1 MPNIVPTIDKRNQE
15 QLVPEL
21 RRLIYQYCSREW
33 TDLTELEADKK
44 VDALVHIFTH
54 MMGKVIDRLNKA
66 PEKNFIS
73 FLNLIGIHPTPPRAA
88 KVPLLFK
95 QKQEADQIHTIPA
108 GTKVSAQPENQAEV
122 IFETEKD
129 LTVIQPRLVRAVSLD
144 PEEDQWSNQDYLFAG
159 EPSGHSA
166 KLFRGDST
174 VVHRLYL
181 GHSELLGFGEAGSR
195 LSVYFNK
202 PEAALSMA
210 AERQGEAEGLLLDM
224 EWFCFDAEGNSV
236 QLIPEIAEV
245 AEDTAWRAV
254 FRFGH
259 LSGVHTKTIAGYE
272 QAEVRREW
280 SNKWIFAELKTP
292 VTTAAP
298 MPDIEDIRIELNVVS
313 PIPMAPDLAVNN
325 GTQLDMGKDYYPF
338 GEKPKVN
345 DTFYI
350 ACSEAFSKAD
360 AQITLHIELSDPE
373 ISKLPDTPYVKLGW
387 EYWNGKEWL
396 IIDSLEEMPDT
407 DAAAAGDSVG
417 STASLTASG
426 TLRFQCPGIK
436 PLLLNGEESYWIRV
450 RITGGNYGE
459 EAKYEY
465 EDEAVKLGEGS
476 INVAKLKVT
485 PATYAPPS
493 LRKLSIAYSYSLEA
507 HPQTVLTENNFS
519 FEDKTA
525 ACLAEGEFFK
535 PFYPCAELSPT
546 FYLGFDRNI
555 GNLPVSLFFPLTGE
569 QLGRPVVAWEY
580 WDGRR
585 WLTLS
590 VNDEIRGFTRREI
603 LQFAVPMDIE
613 QRALFGTEQYWIRA
627 RLDEGRFEVYPQV
640 DAISSNAVWARNSY
654 SVAGEIPGSSNGEEN
669 QSFQLSKTPV
679 LPGQSLLVREASGQ
693 GEWVQWEEV
702 DTFSLS
708 ASDGRHYMLDRSSGI
723 LMFGDGRNGMIP
735 PTGTDNIK
743 CDYKHGG
750 GAAGNVAAGAVTK
763 IWDSFSWL
771 DSVTNPVAADGGFDQ
786 EEADQAKIRGPHTL
800 KSWDRGVTAE
810 DMEWLVREA
819 TPQIAKVKCLSAM
832 NRDLEFVPGTATI
845 IVVPETDEPKPVPSQ
860 ELLSEIEAYLC
871 ERASAALDTD
881 VPGIEVTGPDYVR
894 IGVEAAV
901 AFTSVEQRKVAE
913 GRIID
918 NLKQFFHPLYGGD
931 GNMGWDLGQN
941 LYVSEVYAV
950 IKNTPGVD
958 YVAGIAIKASVQCF
972 TVSIEPLESGP
983 YKPLAAYP
991 KYSAVRSDDNAIQYA
1006 LAERVEAGSEVKSL
1020 VLKGFKEKGIIRLR
1034 YRTYEPVELIVVSID
1049 GDILECQTLDGQP
1062 LERSYP
1068 EGSDLEFDI
1077 TDDMTVRTYILNGVA
1092 SGAESFFVKI
1102 AVFEPKD
1109 IVFLSKTGE
1118 YVNTTP
1124 LKIRRI
1130 SSENIFLEEDE
1141 LVYGGM
1147 HLVNKPVE
1155 HIFPYLLDKNTG
1167 LLHDLTGTS
1176 EDCRLAAILKEDRKF
1191 LAGLTAA
1198 PGTAVRCPYCFPSEP

>member
-1 MPNIVPTIDKRNQE
+1 MPNKVPTIDKRNQE

-44 VDALVHIFTH
+44 VDALVHIFTQ
-54 MMGKVIDRLNKA
+54 MMSKVIGRLNQA

-73 FLNLIGIHPTPPRAA
+73 FLNLIGIHPTPPRSA

-95 QKQEADQIHTIPA
+95 QKPDADTSSTIPA
-108 GTKVSAQPENQAEV
+108 GTRVSAQPENQAEV

-144 PEEDQWSNQDYLFAG
+144 PEEDQWSNQDYLFAE
-159 EPSGHSA
+159 EPSGQRA
-166 KLFRGDST
+166 KLFKGDST

-181 GHSELLGFGEAGSR
+181 GHSELLGFEEAGSR

-202 PEAALSMA
+202 PEAALALA
-210 AERQGEAEGLLLDM
+210 ADASGGAGGLPDM
-224 EWFCFDAEGNSV
+224 DWFCFDEEGNIV
-236 QLIPEIAEV
+236 QLSPSMTGIK
-245 AEDTAWRAV
+245 EDSAWRAV
-254 FRFGH
+254 VQFDH
-259 LSGVHTKTIAGYE
+259 LSGVHAKTIAGYE
-272 QAEVRREW
+272 QAERLREW

-292 VTTAAP
+292 ITAADL
-298 MPDIEDIRIELNVVS
+298 MPDIEDIRLELKLVS
-313 PIPMAPDLAVNN
+313 PVPLMPDMAVNN
-325 GTQLDMGKDYYPF
+325 GTSLDMGKDYYPF
-338 GEKPKVN
+338 GDKPKVN

-350 ACSEAFSKAD
+350 ACSEAFSKPGSR
-360 AQITLHIELSDPE
+360 ITLKIELSDPE
-373 ISKLPDTPYVKLGW
+373 ISKLPDTPYVRLGW

-396 IIDSLEEMPDT
+396 GIGSLEETLDGE
-407 DAAAAGDSVG
+407 AAAAGG
-417 STASLTASG
+417 STRSSACLTGSG
-426 TLRFQCPGIK
+426 MLSFQCPGIK
-436 PLLLNGEESYWIRV
+436 PLTLNGEERYWIRA

-465 EDEAVKLGEGS
+465 QDEEVKLGEGS
-476 INVAKLKVT
+476 IKVAQLKVT
-485 PATYAPPS
+485 QATYAPPS
-493 LRKLSIAYSYSLEA
+493 IRRLSITYSHTLKG

-519 FEDKTA
+519 FADKTA
-525 ACLAEGEFFK
+525 ACLAEGEYFK
-535 PFYPCAELSPT
+535 PFYPCAELEPT
-546 FYLGFDRNI
+546 FYLGFDRDI
-555 GNLPVSLFFPLTGE
+555 SNLPVSLFFPLNGE
-569 QLGRPVVAWEY
+569 QLRRPVVAWEY

-603 LQFAVPMDIE
+603 LQFAVPTDIAK
-613 QRALFGTEQYWIRA
+613 RPLFGTEQYWIRA
-627 RLDEGRFEVYPQV
+627 RLDEGRFEIFPQV
-640 DAISSNAVWARNSY
+640 DAIFTNAVWARNSN

-679 LPGQSLLVREASGQ
+679 LPGQRLRVREAPGQ
-693 GEWVQWEEV
+693 GEWVLWEEV

-708 ASDGRHYMLDRSSGI
+708 ASDGRHYMLDRSSGTVI
-723 LMFGDGRNGMIP
+723 FGDGRNGMIP
-735 PTGTDNIK
+735 PTGTDNIE
-743 CDYKHGG
+743 CDYKYGG

-771 DSVTNPVAADGGFDQ
+771 DSVTNPVAAEGGFDQ
-786 EEADQAKIRGPHTL
+786 EAAEQAQIRGPHTL

-810 DMEWLVREA
+810 DIEWLVREA
-819 TPQIAKVKCLSAM
+819 MPQIAKVKCLGAM

-871 ERASAALDTD
+871 ERTSAPLDTSD
-881 VPGIEVTGPDYVR
+881 PGIEVIGPDYVR

-931 GNMGWDLGQN
+931 RAAGWELGQN

-958 YVAGIAIKASVQCF
+958 YVSGIAIKASVQCF
-972 TVSIEPLESGP
+972 TASLEPLENGP
-983 YKPLAAYP
+983 YRPLAAYP
-991 KYSAVRSDDNAIQYA
+991 KYSAVRSDDNSIQFA

-1020 VLKGFKEKGIIRLR
+1020 VLKGFKENGKIRLR
-1034 YRTYEPVELIVVSID
+1034 YRTYDPVDLIVVSID

-1062 LERSYP
+1062 LEHSYP

-1077 TDDMTVRTYILNGVA
+1077 TDDLTVRTYILNGLA

-1109 IVFLSKTGE
+1109 IVFLSKTDE

-1124 LKIRRI
+1124 LKIRSI
-1130 SSENIFLEEDE
+1130 HSDNIFLEEDE
-1141 LVYGGM
+1141 LIYGGT
-1147 HLVNKPVE
+1147 HLINKPEE

-1167 LLHDLTGTS
+1167 LLHDLTGTT
-1176 EDCRLAAILKEDRKF
+1176 EDCRLAAILKEERRF
-1191 LAGLTAA
+1191 LTGLKEA
-1198 PGTAVRCPYCFPSEP
+1198 PGTAARCRYCFPEEQP